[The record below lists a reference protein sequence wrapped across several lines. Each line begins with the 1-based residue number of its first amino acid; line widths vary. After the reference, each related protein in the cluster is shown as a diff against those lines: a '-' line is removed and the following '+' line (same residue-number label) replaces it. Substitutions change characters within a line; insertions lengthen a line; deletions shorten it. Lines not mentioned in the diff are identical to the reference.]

1 MTNSV
6 HRILKLFCFY
16 ALCIITLVSCNTDP
30 NAGLKRETPTR
41 GNIKISVDESMR
53 MLFDTEIYTFHAI
66 YHYANITPQYKP
78 TLDVLN
84 DFLNDSVRT
93 IVSTIKLTQEELDYF
108 DQQQIH
114 PRTETIAYDALAFII
129 NKNNPDSFLM
139 STDIEKI
146 MMGSYTDWKQINP
159 KNNSGNIKVLF
170 DNIKSG
176 NIIYFKEKF
185 KMDSILP
192 KNFFAANT
200 NEEIIDYIEKNQN
213 AIGILSVNWISD
225 KHDTVTQNFLSQIRV
240 AAISPEYD
248 PEGGNYVRPY
258 QAYIA
263 DKTYPYVREVYM
275 INKETFQGLG
285 SGFLQ
290 FVAGEKGQR
299 IILKSR
305 LVPATMPVRL
315 VQIKSE

>member
-1 MTNSV
+1 MKNRIHQIIRYISV
-6 HRILKLFCFY
+6 CALFIIIIL
-16 ALCIITLVSCNTDP
+16 SCNTDP
-30 NAGLKRETPTR
+30 KSGLKKETPTR
-41 GNIKISVDESMR
+41 GNIKISIDESME
-53 MLFDTEIYTFHAI
+53 MLFDTELYTFHAI
-66 YHYANITPQYKP
+66 YKYAKITPQYKP

-84 DFLNDSVRT
+84 DLLNDSVRT

-108 DQQQIH
+108 DQQQLH
-114 PRTETIAYDALAFII
+114 PRTITIAKDALSFVI

-139 STDIEKI
+139 STDIKKI
-146 MMGSYTDWKQINP
+146 MKGVYTNWKQINP
-159 KNNSGNIKVLF
+159 KNNSGEIKVLF

-185 KMDSILP
+185 QMDSILP
-192 KNFFAANT
+192 KNFFAANS
-200 NEEIIDYIEKNQN
+200 NEEIINYIEKNKN

-225 KHDTVTQNFLSQIRV
+225 KHDTVSQNFLSQVRV
-240 AAISPEYD
+240 VAITPEYD
-248 PEGGNYVRPY
+248 PEGGDYVKPY

-263 DKTYPYVREVYM
+263 DSTYPYIREVYM
-275 INKETFQGLG
+275 ISKETFQGLG
-285 SGFLQ
+285 SGFIQ

-305 LVPATMPVRL
+305 LVPSTMPVRL